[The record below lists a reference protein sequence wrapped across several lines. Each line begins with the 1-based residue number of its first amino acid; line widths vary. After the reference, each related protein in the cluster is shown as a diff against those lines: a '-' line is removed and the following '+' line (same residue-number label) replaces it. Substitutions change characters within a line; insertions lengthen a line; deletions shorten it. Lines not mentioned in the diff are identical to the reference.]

1 MDDLEWE
8 MDLASE
14 MAEALAQVLEEL
26 GKALD
31 TVACILRNHLQDM
44 LQNTQPSHH
53 HGSHGFPKHDGT
65 PKSRIEIA
73 KGQSQDKSRQ
83 ISQIKT
89 KTRKSRT
96 SVIFELKSESLGGI
110 EVESVHASRVR
121 HGCVTGASHVRHG
134 IVTHASR
141 VRHGCVTEQ

>member
-65 PKSRIEIA
+65 PKSRTEIA
-73 KGQSQDKSRQ
+73 KGQSQDKKQDMALKSRQ
-83 ISQIKT
+83 IKTNQSNQDKNKKIK
-89 KTRKSRT
+89 KISD
-96 SVIFELKSESLGGI
+96 F
-110 EVESVHASRVR
+110 
-121 HGCVTGASHVRHG
+121 
-134 IVTHASR
+134 
-141 VRHGCVTEQ
+141 